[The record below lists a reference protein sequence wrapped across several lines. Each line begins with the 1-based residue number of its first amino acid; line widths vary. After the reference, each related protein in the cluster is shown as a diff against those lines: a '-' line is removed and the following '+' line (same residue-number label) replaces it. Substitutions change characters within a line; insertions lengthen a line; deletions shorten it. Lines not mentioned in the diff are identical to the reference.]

1 MTNLFSTIG
10 ESLKTGVRFFTRATE
25 EEQAELEEE
34 REKVRQM
41 IREMREI
48 APAYNTFN
56 RYIEARMEKLNL
68 ELRRQEDREKFKGVQ
83 ARLLELEG
91 LQSDL
96 QRVMEDG
103 KRLEREMRE

>member
-10 ESLKTGVRFFTRATE
+10 ESLKTGVRFFTRATDE
-25 EEQAELEEE
+25 EEAELEEE
-34 REKVRQM
+34 REKVRQT
-41 IREMREI
+41 IREMQKL
-48 APAYNTFN
+48 APGYETFN
-56 RYIEARMEKLNL
+56 GYIEARMAKLNV
-68 ELRRQEDREKFKGVQ
+68 ELRRTEGEKFKGVQ

-103 KRLEREMRE
+103 KRLERELRE